1 MAQLRANI
9 SCCMDHENKLLIY
22 IASCNQTADS
32 RKTVPIV
39 LGEPTSEHIMPFPKM
54 LLRLPVKKNEFDDE
68 TDELRPLSR
77 AGTLAMRSRAASS

>member
-54 LLRLPVKKNEFDDE
+54 LLRLPVKKK
-68 TDELRPLSR
+68 
-77 AGTLAMRSRAASS
+77 